1 MSTES
6 REFMRQRDVVMVRR
20 LKSELPK
27 DDFGHDRFPKRTL
40 EALEVDYPEDEK
52 RIHAALKRYTE
63 LRQRKAQDHAEKF
76 ATDFVLMTLKKR
88 LFSSPAAFLRT
99 LDKHETSLKN
109 AKRRKSASKPS
120 PGILQR
126 QIDRVE
132 EDYSVDDE
140 AEEAATDALDSASL
154 LFQEPTGD
162 EMALLKEMK
171 AWASRATA
179 QLDAKANELIRWRS

>member
-1 MSTES
+1 
-6 REFMRQRDVVMVRR
+6 MRQRDVVMVRR

-27 DDFGHDRFPKRTL
+27 DDFGQDRFPKRTL

-52 RIHAALKRYTE
+52 RIHAALKRYTL
-63 LRQRKAQDHAEKF
+63 LRHGKAQDQAEKF

-99 LDKHETSLKN
+99 LEKHETSLKN

-120 PGILQR
+120 RGTLQR

-140 AEEAATDALDSASL
+140 ADEAS
-154 LFQEPTGD
+154 
-162 EMALLKEMK
+162 K
-171 AWASRATA
+171 SRPGT
-179 QLDAKANELIRWRS
+179 RWRCSRR